1 LSETVNRFNDDAMRV
16 FAIFAAG
23 ILLNWGLFFILTILT
38 PLVAGLICGYILG
51 DQRNSIIIGTLS
63 AMFSY
68 ALLFIATGSASD
80 LLVFS
85 EAVLIMAII
94 GGVGGFIGTLLYKR
108 ISKSSYQVSTI
119 IRPGE

>member
-1 LSETVNRFNDDAMRV
+1 MSDTMNRFNDDGMRV
-16 FAIFAAG
+16 FAILAAG
-23 ILLNWGLFFILTILT
+23 ILLNWGLFFILALLA
-38 PLVAGLICGYILG
+38 PLVVGLICGYILG
-51 DQRNSIIIGTLS
+51 HQRNAIFAGTLS
-63 AMFSY
+63 AAFSY

-108 ISKSSYQVSTI
+108 MSKSSYHVSTTI
-119 IRPGE
+119 LPGE